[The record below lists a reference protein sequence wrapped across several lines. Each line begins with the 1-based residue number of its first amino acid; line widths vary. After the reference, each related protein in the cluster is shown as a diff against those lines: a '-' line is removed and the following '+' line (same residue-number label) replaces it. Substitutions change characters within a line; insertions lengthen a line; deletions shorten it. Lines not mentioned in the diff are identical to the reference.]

1 MISAPA
7 GHVLLG
13 VGAAPARGYAR
24 HMGVALN
31 TALGVV
37 TALQDVADPG
47 QIAGIRKR
55 VAPDEAVIGVR
66 MGTLFN
72 IAKQAVDL
80 PPDELGK
87 LFSHPAYEPLLAAFC
102 ILDLRVPRR
111 LPADRSGLI

>member
-1 MISAPA
+1 
-7 GHVLLG
+7 
-13 VGAAPARGYAR
+13 
-24 HMGVALN
+24 MGVALN

-55 VAPDEAVIGVR
+55 VAPDEPIIGVR
-66 MGTLFN
+66 MGTLFD

-87 LFSHPAYEPLLAAFC
+87 LFSHPAYEPRLAAFC
-102 ILDLRVPRR
+102 ILDFRARR
-111 LPADRSGLI
+111 TLSDDERLSLAAS